1 MLQKNGG
8 EIRLGDV
15 VIEGAATEDDGRLAY
30 WVQFLVPADHA
41 ERQRFHIDNSNLFG
55 EAHQKRAGGDE
66 VPFEPLKS
74 RTVQGAAGMLISIPD
89 DRAIAGVDLKPSLEL
104 GLLRSEVLAARGY
117 SEVDGDRPAV
127 HPAIMYDSIGRSNRA
142 LWGSQKPKV
151 PFGAFAPSVYE

>member
-55 EAHQKRAGGDE
+55 EAHQKRASGDE

-74 RTVQGAAGMLISIPD
+74 RTVQGAAGGE
-89 DRAIAGVDLKPSLEL
+89 AGRRRIEARLTAHSGRVGFASE
-104 GLLRSEVLAARGY
+104 RSARGT
-117 SEVDGDRPAV
+117 STTSKR
-127 HPAIMYDSIGRSNRA
+127 GRS
-142 LWGSQKPKV
+142 
-151 PFGAFAPSVYE
+151 